1 MISTATHS
9 VSGQQVSSRVH
20 RSVKG
25 RKLHWFFPAISGAL
39 LAVLVIG
46 FAPTFFLRAFFD
58 VPPMPAYLYAHAV
71 VLTTWY
77 VLVLAQ
83 TVLVARHRVDLHR
96 RLGQAAAVV
105 AVLVVAV
112 SAFVLVEYPA
122 RAFARGRDPDFVR
135 NLIAGDSLALVFFIT
150 LVSAGLYFRRHPD
163 IHKRLMI
170 LSCFQIFN
178 PVFARVERLGL
189 AVPPPVVVLVFPLVA
204 LVTYDVL
211 TRRRPHRVTMLGL
224 LLLLI
229 AWSVLYA
236 PLATSPAVAA
246 FIEAVR

>member
-1 MISTATHS
+1 
-9 VSGQQVSSRVH
+9 
-20 RSVKG
+20 
-25 RKLHWFFPAISGAL
+25 
-39 LAVLVIG
+39 
-46 FAPTFFLRAFFD
+46 
-58 VPPMPAYLYAHAV
+58 
-71 VLTTWY
+71 
-77 VLVLAQ
+77 
-83 TVLVARHRVDLHR
+83 
-96 RLGQAAAVV
+96 
-105 AVLVVAV
+105 
-112 SAFVLVEYPA
+112 
-122 RAFARGRDPDFVR
+122 
-135 NLIAGDSLALVFFIT
+135 
-150 LVSAGLYFRRHPD
+150 
-163 IHKRLMI
+163 MI

-224 LLLLI
+224 LLLLM